1 MKSHARLVRLVL
13 CALFAAVL
21 CICSSL
27 SIPIG
32 PIPFSMGIFAV
43 MLCAVVLD
51 WKSALSS
58 VFVYLVLGLFLPIF
72 SGGKTGVTAIP
83 GPTGG
88 YIWSYLLMV
97 PIIAWIGGMGRKP
110 IGEVIASVLGC
121 VAAILVCYLCGTVQY
136 SLFAGVGLK
145 KALAVCVIPFAPYD
159 LLKAILASLLGVS
172 LRRILNRMG
181 LQPDRPREDD

>member
-1 MKSHARLVRLVL
+1 MKSHAYLVRLIL

-27 SIPIG
+27 SIPVG

-51 WKSALSS
+51 WKSALAA
-58 VFVYLVLGLFLPIF
+58 VFVYLALGLFLPIF
-72 SGGKTGVTAIP
+72 SGGRTGVAAIP

-97 PIIAWIGGMGRKP
+97 PLIGWIGGRSRRMPG
-110 IGEVIASVLGC
+110 ALLTSALGC
-121 VAAILVCYLCGTVQY
+121 AAAILVCYLCGTVQY
-136 SLFAGVGLK
+136 SLFAGVSLQ
-145 KALAVCVIPFAPYD
+145 KALAVCVIPFVPYD
-159 LLKAILASLLGVS
+159 LLKALIASLLGVS

-181 LQPDRPREDD
+181 LQADRTNKQI

>member
-1 MKSHARLVRLVL
+1 MKSHSYLVRMIL

-27 SIPIG
+27 SIPVG

-51 WKSALSS
+51 WRSSLAS
-58 VFVYLVLGLFLPIF
+58 VFVYLALGLFLPIF
-72 SGGKTGVTAIP
+72 SGGRTGVAAIP

-97 PIIAWIGGMGRKP
+97 PLIAWIGGRAGRLL
-110 IGEVIASVLGC
+110 GEILASVLGC
-121 VAAILVCYLCGTVQY
+121 ASAILVCYFCGTVQY
-136 SLFAGVGLK
+136 SLFAGVSLQ

-159 LLKAILASLLGVS
+159 LLKAMIASLLGVS

-181 LQPDRPREDD
+181 LQDDRRCE

>member
-72 SGGKTGVTAIP
+72 SGGKTGVAAIP

-145 KALAVCVIPFAPYD
+145 KALAVCVISFAPYD
-159 LLKAILASLLGVS
+159 LLKAILASLLGVT

-181 LQPDRPREDD
+181 LQADRRTEDD

>member
-43 MLCAVVLD
+43 MLCSVVLD
-51 WKSALSS
+51 WKSALTS

-72 SGGKTGVTAIP
+72 SGGKTGVAAIP
-83 GPTGG
+83 
-88 YIWSYLLMV
+88 YLLMV

-159 LLKAILASLLGVS
+159 LLKAILASLLGVT

-181 LQPDRPREDD
+181 LQADRPREDD